1 MLRSSN
7 DLTSQQNFTIR
18 VRKQPDGSFHA
29 TTPNYP
35 KLPAIKASSEQLAA
49 AQLGDQLHKLHAEGK
64 L

>member
-18 VRKQPDGSFHA
+18 VKRMEDGKFEA
-29 TTPNYP
+29 TTPNV
-35 KLPAIKASSEQLAA
+35 KGARVVSDKQQIAV